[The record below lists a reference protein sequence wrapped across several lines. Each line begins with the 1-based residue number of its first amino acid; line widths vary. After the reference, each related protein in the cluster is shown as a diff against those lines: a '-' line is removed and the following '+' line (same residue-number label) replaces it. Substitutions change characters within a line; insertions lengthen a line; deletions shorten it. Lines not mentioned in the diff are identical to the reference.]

1 MFSEKICPKPT
12 QKKQSQ
18 DKGNQAKTVENIKYD
33 GSLISFLKAYHQIII
48 MIQNW
53 WSLSKIDL

>member
-33 GSLISFLKAYHQIII
+33 GSLISFLKAYH
-48 MIQNW
+48 
-53 WSLSKIDL
+53 